1 MSNERKLKEGA
12 ATFYIYDKELHHKDD
27 DPFIVWLKSEGFK
40 AEYFGHGNVD
50 NAIYVNI
57 NSKVYT
63 WGMAGVSLSAVVGNH
78 AIHIDEFKKIYEI
91 FKKYSGFTFSIYTEE
106 DQRAYDDY
114 MAQIPILK
122 EQAEKSRKEYFSKNP
137 TYEEWCHDVAC
148 KIMEDEWYSQYTS
161 MEKIYDDMKDKFI
174 ESELRFDFSE
184 KKLPAE
190 IACEWWIITF

>member
-27 DPFIVWLKSEGFK
+27 DPFIVWLESEGFK

-78 AIHIDEFKKIYEI
+78 AIHIDEFKQIYEI
-91 FKKYSGFTFSIYTEE
+91 FKKYSGLTFSIYTEK

-122 EQAEKSRKEYFSKNP
+122 EQAEKSRKEYFSQNP

-184 KKLPAE
+184 KKLPSEVAGQ
-190 IACEWWIITF
+190 WWIITF